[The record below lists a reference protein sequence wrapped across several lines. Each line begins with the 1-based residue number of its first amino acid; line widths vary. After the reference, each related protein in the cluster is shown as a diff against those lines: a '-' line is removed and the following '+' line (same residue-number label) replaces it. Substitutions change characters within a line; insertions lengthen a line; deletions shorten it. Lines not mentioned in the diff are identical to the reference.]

1 MTVEKYGSVYTPDNL
16 ADFASFLIFSQIK
29 ADGASCSTVL
39 DPACGE
45 GSLLKSYAKTIDQ
58 TTSNLIGIDIDSQA
72 INYCQRNFSSDY
84 KFINDNFLLPNTRL
98 NNKTDLY
105 WEDKIGSASLIFSN
119 PPWSKDRC
127 FNSKDLLDAGFSL
140 KRNQYDAYVL
150 FIELSYKILA
160 SDGYMCFIL
169 PDSIF
174 DTQNDYLRKFL
185 LENMSVKVIARLG
198 EKLFPNVNRATTII
212 LCKKTKDVA
221 NEVSCFRLGTNDRK
235 QILNGTDTLENIY
248 CKKSHK
254 VSQSRFSKNTTFAFD
269 IDTTSSDEKLINKLR
284 KNKFLAD
291 DVFTFS
297 RGIEISTNG
306 LVTKCHLCGYE
317 QPILKHQIGL
327 TKICSKCNKEIKVNN
342 SRKLISSEKTSTNK
356 TIFVGE
362 NLHRYTIDSEKYIE
376 SNVDDVD
383 YKEKVFKNKKLLL
396 IRKTGLGIYATV
408 KANCL
413 TTQSVYV
420 LQPKVSDEELYYY
433 LGLFNSRL
441 IYFYYIKEFGENEW
455 KSHPYL
461 TKTIIFALPIKR
473 FESNELTLSISE
485 KAKNLSEHYSVDVD
499 IELENEIFNLYG
511 INKGER
517 KKIISELQ
525 KLPNLSAIE
534 QMKLLEK

>member
-1 MTVEKYGSVYTPDNL
+1 MEKYGSVYTPDNL
-16 ADFASFLIFSQIK
+16 ADFASFLILSQIK
-29 ADGASCSTVL
+29 ADGAACSTVL

-58 TTSNLIGIDIDSQA
+58 TKARLIGIDVDSQA
-72 INYCQRNFSSDY
+72 IDYCQQNLSNNY
-84 KFINDNFLLPNTRL
+84 KFINDNFLLPSTRL
-98 NNKTDLY
+98 NNKTDSY
-105 WEDKIGSASLIFSN
+105 WENKIGAVSLIFSN
-119 PPWSKDRC
+119 PPWSKDRH
-127 FNSKDLLDAGFSL
+127 FNSKDLSDAGFSL

-185 LENMSVKVIARLG
+185 LENMSIKVIARLG

-212 LCKKTKDVA
+212 LCKKTKDA
-221 NEVSCFRLGTNDRK
+221 ENQVSCFRLGTNDRK
-235 QILNGTDTLENIY
+235 LILNGSDTLENIY
-248 CKKSHK
+248 NKKAHK
-254 VSQSRFSKNTTFAFD
+254 VNQSRFSKNNAFTFD
-269 IDTTSSDEKLINKLR
+269 IDTTISDEKLINKLR
-284 KNKFLAD
+284 KNNFIAENA
-291 DVFTFS
+291 FAFS
-297 RGIEISTNG
+297 RGIEISKNG
-306 LVTKCHLCGYE
+306 LVTKCPLCGYE
-317 QPILKHQIGL
+317 QPILKHQIGS

-356 TIFVGE
+356 SIYVGE
-362 NLHRYTIDSEKYIE
+362 NLHRYAIDSEKYIE
-376 SNVDDVD
+376 TNVNDVD
-383 YKEKVFKNKKLLL
+383 YKEKVFKNKRLLL

-408 KANCL
+408 KDNCL
-413 TTQSVYV
+413 TTQSIYV

-461 TKTIIFALPIKR
+461 TKSIIFSLPIKR
-473 FESNELTLSISE
+473 FESNELSLSIST
-485 KAKNLSEHYSVDVD
+485 KAKTLSENYSASLDVK
-499 IELENEIFNLYG
+499 LENEIFNLYS
-511 INKGER
+511 INKNER
-517 KKIISELQ
+517 VKIISELQ
-525 KLPNLSAIE
+525 KLPNLSAIK